1 MRATNGPVTRQR
13 RKSIKKRVSGA
24 WGTKHTSFKIARQTL
39 LRSATY
45 AYRDRKAKKRDFR
58 KLWINRING
67 SVRALGYNYSTFING
82 MKKNNILVNRKML
95 SELAIHNPEAFK
107 AVVEKA
113 IDNK

>member
-1 MRATNGPVTRQR
+1 
-13 RKSIKKRVSGA
+13 
-24 WGTKHTSFKIARQTL
+24 
-39 LRSATY
+39 
-45 AYRDRKAKKRDFR
+45 
-58 KLWINRING
+58 
-67 SVRALGYNYSTFING
+67 